1 MISTDTFIRVR
12 YADTDQMKYVYYGK
26 FFEYF
31 EQGRSDFLRT
41 VGMPYPEIE
50 RLGFMLPV
58 MEAHAEYIKPAF
70 YDEEIVVRT
79 MVEEMPAVRVRIK
92 YIVSRGSPE
101 EILARGYTVH
111 AFIDAA
117 KRVPVRAP
125 ADFLKLMEAALK
137 S

>member
-1 MISTDTFIRVR
+1 MISTDTPIRVR

-31 EQGRSDFLRT
+31 EQGRSDFLRA

-50 RLGFMLPV
+50 KRGFMLPV
-58 MEAHAEYIKPAF
+58 MEAHAEYLKPAF
-70 YDEEIVVRT
+70 YDEEITIRT
-79 MVEEMPAVRVRIK
+79 MVEELPAVRVRIS
-92 YIVSRGSPE
+92 YIVFRGSPAD
-101 EILARGYTVH
+101 ILARGHTVH

-125 ADFLKLMEAALK
+125 SDFLKLMESALRK
-137 S
+137 